1 MTRGTAFPGWVA
13 AFLGG
18 LAILAHQPAGA
29 ATLALSRDAGSGES
43 QLVLINT
50 DTGFESPVGS
60 VLADCCELGIG
71 TTAADPQNQLV
82 YAIGPD
88 ATRALR
94 LLRFNMD
101 GSGAGVVGPLGSNDR
116 ALALAF
122 DTQTRRLLALLAN
135 TEGRLRLFALD
146 TGSGQATEIN
156 AGLGNCCTIEPG
168 LAVADHGGLSFVGQL
183 RDDPTTRRLVHFSAS
198 GDNAVTSTPLAG
210 RLAAIAIDPA
220 SGRTYALQHSTGA
233 PALTASTRLVELL
246 ADGTLAP
253 LGTDLAQCCT
263 LLAGAATIADG
274 RLLTLAVPPGSNG
287 FSLLSA
293 ALADGTLT
301 FSSNPVVS
309 GTAIDGL
316 FASELSID
324 TSIAITEVTPSP
336 IRAGDPYT
344 VRIQIS
350 SALPG
355 TLLGVV
361 VVTDSA
367 GGTCTITLPA
377 DSCTIVAAHAHA
389 LRVTAT
395 FTGADGT
402 TTASTSGV
410 FPVAGAIVPIPT
422 LSAALLT
429 VLAMLLALLV
439 VLRRRPQPSSMN
451 RQRY

>member
-1 MTRGTAFPGWVA
+1 MTRGA
-13 AFLGG
+13 AFRGWFAAILGG
-18 LAILAHQPAGA
+18 LAILAYQPAGA
-29 ATLALSRDAGSGES
+29 ATLALSHDAGNGES
-43 QLVLINT
+43 QLLLINAE
-50 DTGFESPVGS
+50 TGFESPVGS
-60 VLADCCELGIG
+60 VLTDCCELGIG
-71 TTAADPQNQLV
+71 TTAADPQNRHV

-94 LLRFNMD
+94 LMRFNMD

-122 DTQTRRLLALLAN
+122 DTQARRLLALLAN

-146 TGSGQATEIN
+146 TGSGHATEIN

-168 LAVADHGGLSFVGQL
+168 LAIAGNGGLSIVGQL
-183 RDDPTTRRLVHFSAS
+183 RDDPATRRLIHFSAS
-198 GDNAVTSTPLAG
+198 GDNAVTSTPLAA
-210 RLAAIAIDPA
+210 RLAALAIDPA
-220 SGRTYALQHSTGA
+220 SGRTYALQQTTGA

-246 ADGTLAP
+246 EDGTLAP
-253 LGTDLAQCCT
+253 RGAGLAQCCT

-274 RLLTLAVPPGSNG
+274 RLLTLAAPLGSG
-287 FSLLSA
+287 SFSLLSA
-293 ALADGTLT
+293 TLADGALA
-301 FSSNPVVS
+301 FSSNAVAS

-324 TSIAITEVTPSP
+324 TSIVIAEVTPSP

-350 SALPG
+350 SVLPG
-355 TLLGVV
+355 PLLGVV

-377 DSCTIVAAHAHA
+377 DSCAIVAAHAHA

-422 LSAALLT
+422 LSAALLGA
-429 VLAMLLALLV
+429 LAMLLALLV
-439 VLRRRPQPSSMN
+439 VLRQRPQPLGMN
-451 RQRY
+451 RQR